1 MIPSLLITQQ
11 KKKKTFI
18 LQASQS
24 VNIHIH
30 VVLCICLAALG
41 TSVHVTVNP
50 LKGRWFNPTVEPS
63 AEHSS
68 TLSKLLSKKFLILVV
83 S

>member
-11 KKKKTFI
+11 KKKAFI

-41 TSVHVTVNP
+41 TSVHVIVNP
-50 LKGRWFNPTVEPS
+50 LKGRWFNPTVKPS

-68 TLSKLLSKKFLILVV
+68 TLLKLLGKKFLILVV